1 MYRWI
6 SIGIV
11 LWMVGVASADRSE
24 GQRLYERAQKA
35 QDVETKIALLKQSLE
50 AHEHFEAFFAL
61 GLAYEQVGNLDQAVA
76 VIRDGIGITHD
87 DERAARGY
95 IKIGQLYDR
104 QVRPVEALK
113 MLQKAYELRPLEK
126 LWDAIQK
133 QELHLARTGVSASQI
148 TRALITSRG
157 FGVEPRIALWVSF
170 EFDSDALSAPGKKQA
185 RALGEALADSAFRD
199 SKFSIVGHA
208 DRHGSDAYNLDL
220 SLRRAESVKRFLM
233 SHFQIAKNM
242 IQTEGKGKRALRS
255 REQTAQAD
263 SLNRRVEVIWIQ

>member
-1 MYRWI
+1 MLR
-6 SIGIV
+6 
-11 LWMVGVASADRSE
+11 
-24 GQRLYERAQKA
+24 QR
-35 QDVETKIALLKQSLE
+35 IAFLKQSLE
-50 AHEHFEAFFAL
+50 AHEHFETFFAL

-95 IKIGQLYDR
+95 IKIGQLYDK
-104 QVRPVEALK
+104 QKRPVEALQ
-113 MLQKAYELRPLEK
+113 MLKEADK
-126 LWDAIQK
+126 LTPSERLKDAIQK

-148 TRALITSRG
+148 TRALVTSRG

-170 EFDSDALSAPGKKQA
+170 EFDSDALSAPGKRQA
-185 RALGEALADSAFRD
+185 RALGKALADSAFRN
-199 SKFSIVGHA
+199 SKFSIVGHT
-208 DRHGSDAYNLDL
+208 DRYGSDEYNLDL
-220 SLRRAESVKRFLM
+220 SLKRAESVKRFLM
-233 SHFQIAKNM
+233 THFQIAENM